1 MIHHSDAGR
10 ISNRAPSRGAS
21 SFSGACS
28 GRGYEQSF
36 STAMDSYEDR
46 LLAALIHRDG
56 GAVRVKC
63 VLEECEVERAP
74 DEHRSHRSAAVRGRP
89 GVVSSE
95 AFIPS
100 TPPHLAGNSFGTAS
114 PIGGLG
120 LPPDLVRRLAP
131 GMPNDG

>member
-46 LLAALIHRDG
+46 LLAALIHHDG

-74 DEHRSHRSAAVRGRP
+74 EQRAAQGHHSLDP
-89 GVVSSE
+89 VSY
-95 AFIPS
+95 
-100 TPPHLAGNSFGTAS
+100 THLT
-114 PIGGLG
+114 
-120 LPPDLVRRLAP
+120 LPTKR
-131 GMPNDG
+131 